1 MLRRHS
7 KYSNDLNLEHQ
18 NAKQENYLLHA
29 AAVQAII
36 DTEKIR
42 HFETED
48 YVYARIA
55 NAYEAEVKHK
65 INPDHV
71 IPPKNFEEAMSRENW
86 DDWMYV
92 TSKEMDGLEEM
103 NVFSIE
109 EYTINELRR
118 MGIKHAPMPL
128 GLIYDVKQTPAGD
141 WDKDKARLV
150 MRGHRWNMRK
160 SFGFDHTYETYAATP
175 DLSTTRIM
183 QALMVLYG
191 WKPLAFD
198 IKMAYINADI
208 PLEEQV
214 PVQFEKSMRK
224 ARSVSKSGPSS
235 LATVPVEVREVFPRQ
250 VV

>member
-1 MLRRHS
+1 
-7 KYSNDLNLEHQ
+7 
-18 NAKQENYLLHA
+18 
-29 AAVQAII
+29 
-36 DTEKIR
+36 
-42 HFETED
+42 
-48 YVYARIA
+48 
-55 NAYEAEVKHK
+55 
-65 INPDHV
+65 
-71 IPPKNFEEAMSRENW
+71 
-86 DDWMYV
+86 MYV

-191 WKPLAFD
+191 WTD
-198 IKMAYINADI
+198 MI
-208 PLEEQV
+208 
-214 PVQFEKSMRK
+214 
-224 ARSVSKSGPSS
+224 GPNLLLC
-235 LATVPVEVREVFPRQ
+235 LATMTKLRGGQFMEWLRLLISLCG
-250 VV
+250 